1 MGLVGLLGSL
11 VLVTQLPAQKPTRLD
26 ALVEEALRN
35 NPVLAQERAAERRS
49 EAELR
54 DARGLLLPALSIES
68 RYSEQ
73 NGTFNLGDFV
83 NPAYATLNQLTGSDR
98 FPTDLNFTLPLR
110 HESRFRL
117 VQPVFNETIRR
128 NRSVARHRY
137 EGQRW
142 QTRAEARHLAAQ
154 VQAAFLEASAAR
166 SAVAI
171 WESSLELV
179 RENERV
185 AERLV
190 AASQATPDVV
200 FRARAERSEVE
211 QSLAEARDGATASGR
226 VLNRLLGRPLETTV
240 EILAADSLLCLELAM
255 TEDGALAS
263 ALSRREELRQVDAG
277 VRAAG
282 AAVGLATSSLL
293 PSLSVA
299 LDYGWQGRDV
309 EFNRRT
315 DFMVASVV
323 LSWNVF
329 DGGRN
334 LAARQRAQA
343 EADRARM
350 ARRDVEDAVRLDVRQ
365 AWDAARVARSAVGT
379 AEDRVTAARRSFEL
393 VRRKYEEGVA
403 SQIEFV
409 DARSSLT
416 RAELNRVLTI
426 YRWGIRWVD
435 LERAAALREMD

>member
-1 MGLVGLLGSL
+1 VGAPLS
-11 VLVTQLPAQKPTRLD
+11 AQKPGLLD
-26 ALVEEALRN
+26 ALVSEALRN
-35 NPVLAQERAAERRS
+35 NPVLARERAAERRS

-54 DARGLLLPALSIES
+54 DARGLQLPALTFDG

-73 NGTFNLGDFV
+73 DGTLNLGDFV
-83 NPAYATLNQLTGSDR
+83 NPAYATLNQLTGSQQ
-98 FPTDLNFTLPLR
+98 FPTNLDITLPLR
-110 HESRFRL
+110 HESRLRL
-117 VQPVFNETIRR
+117 VQPVFNEAIRR
-128 NRSVARHRY
+128 NRSVSQYRY

-142 QTRAEARHLAAQ
+142 ETRTEARRLAAQ

-211 QSLAEARDGATASGR
+211 QSLAEARDGARAAGR
-226 VLNRLLGRPLETTV
+226 VLNRLLGRPLETPV
-240 EILAADSLLCLELAM
+240 EPLPADSLLGLELAM
-255 TEDGALAS
+255 PEDSVVAS

-309 EFNRRT
+309 EFNRQT
-315 DFMVASVV
+315 DFMVASLVF
-323 LSWNVF
+323 SWNVF
-329 DGGRN
+329 DGGRT

-343 EADRARM
+343 EAERARF

-365 AWDAARVARSAVGT
+365 AWDAARVAQGAIGT
-379 AEDRVTAARRSFEL
+379 AEARVAAARRSFEL

-435 LERAAALREMD
+435 LERAAALREMDGRRGS